1 MFSAITSTTIGKIL
15 CTLFISM
22 VPVIE
27 LRGALP
33 IGVGMG
39 LTPVTALIVSI
50 IGNTIPVPIVILFIR
65 KIMDFMKRFQF
76 FAKFANWL
84 ENKAMK
90 HEGKIQKYEALGL
103 FILVAIPLPGTGAY
117 TGSLVAALFD
127 IRLKTAFPVIFAG
140 VVTAGLIVFFIT
152 YGIVAIV

>member
-76 FAKFANWL
+76 FAKFAIWL
-84 ENKAMK
+84 EN
-90 HEGKIQKYEALGL
+90 
-103 FILVAIPLPGTGAY
+103 
-117 TGSLVAALFD
+117 
-127 IRLKTAFPVIFAG
+127 
-140 VVTAGLIVFFIT
+140 
-152 YGIVAIV
+152 